1 MSVVVGRVTVPVFEI
16 VLITGDVSVL
26 FVSVAAADRSV
37 TIAPAVAAA
46 LAAALLSLMAAADAL
61 ELALL
66 AWVVAVLADVVAD
79 DAADEAVEAADV
91 AVPAWVVAVVAAV
104 LAVLALV
111 LTSPATV
118 FACVDHVLRSPS
130 VANAFVLNAEGESAG
145 VGGSNVTVI
154 VLMSILQSQSNI
166 RSNRH
171 R

>member
-1 MSVVVGRVTVPVFEI
+1 M
-16 VLITGDVSVL
+16 L
-26 FVSVAAADRSV
+26 FRS
-37 TIAPAVAAA
+37 
-46 LAAALLSLMAAADAL
+46 AAALLSLMAAADAL

-91 AVPAWVVAVVAAV
+91 AV
-104 LAVLALV
+104 LALV

-130 VANAFVLNAEGESAG
+130 VSNAFVLNAEGESAG
-145 VGGSNVTVI
+145 VGGSNVTII